1 MVASYSYELFGGT
14 MTPTVLFNW
23 LDDYYTFD
31 VNLPETLQESHTKT
45 DLRLGWK
52 NDKGLSLEAFI
63 LNIEDEAVL
72 ARTVVHSQRV
82 SGTSINS
89 VQANWNP
96 PQTIGVSMGLEF

>member
-1 MVASYSYELFGGT
+1 

-52 NDKGLSLEAFI
+52 NDNGLSLEAFI

-82 SGTSINS
+82 AGTSINS

-96 PQTIGVSMGLEF
+96 PQTIGFSMSVEF